1 MAENPSPPRRRRAR
15 RGSLERPL
23 NTRLYR
29 NSFLVVTLPLLALAF
44 SIVRIS
50 GLPAPVLPPNF
61 DGPSTA
67 ALAAD
72 LADHFPDRSPGGTG
86 SVRAAQW
93 FRDQMAQYDLPV
105 KSDTWSETVPGLG
118 KVRLENIWAVSPGQ
132 SRDAIVVLAHRDD
145 AGAGPGANDN
155 ASGTAALVELARGYA
170 RTASTTAP
178 GVRSAHT
185 IVFLST
191 DGGSFVA
198 LGAERFARRLPFHVV
213 ATIALTAIGGPGKP
227 RIEIAGD
234 TPRSPSASLVQTAA
248 HRLQEQTGIAA
259 ARPSIVGQLVDLGFP
274 LTLYEQ
280 GPFVARG
287 IPAVTLTTAGARP
300 PEAFTDRSSGLR
312 TARLGAIGRAAQQL
326 IGSLDQGIELAPGT
340 TTFVWTGSRI
350 VRGWAIELVL
360 FALLVPY
367 GVAVVDLFAH
377 CRRRRIPLLPAVR
390 SLRSRLV
397 LWLFVGLAFYAFREF
412 GAWGNG
418 PARPPDPSTPAT
430 GDWPVLALLG
440 LAAVSFVAWL
450 FVRPRLVPRR
460 AVRADER
467 LAGETVALIGLAIV
481 ALLVLATNP
490 YALLFVVPTLHAWL
504 WLPQLRER
512 SGPAALVLLVAGLVG
527 PALILLSLATRF
539 GLGFDAPWYLLELA
553 AVGYLPLAAVAITL
567 AGAACAAPLTAV
579 ATGRYA
585 PYPDRGDRP
594 SRGPIRELV
603 RTVVLRIRARRREP
617 GERHRAFGG

>member
-1 MAENPSPPRRRRAR
+1 M
-15 RGSLERPL
+15 
-23 NTRLYR
+23 
-29 NSFLVVTLPLLALAF
+29 
-44 SIVRIS
+44 
-50 GLPAPVLPPNF
+50 
-61 DGPSTA
+61 
-67 ALAAD
+67 
-72 LADHFPDRSPGGTG
+72 
-86 SVRAAQW
+86 
-93 FRDQMAQYDLPV
+93 
-105 KSDTWSETVPGLG
+105 
-118 KVRLENIWAVSPGQ
+118 
-132 SRDAIVVLAHRDD
+132 AHRDD
-145 AGAGPGANDN
+145 DGTGQGANDN
-155 ASGTAALVELARGYA
+155 ASGTAALVELARSYSA
-170 RTASTTAP
+170 RVIP
-178 GVRSAHT
+178 AHT

-191 DGGSFVA
+191 DGGSFGA

-248 HRLQEQTGIAA
+248 HRIQEQTGTAA
-259 ARPSIVGQLVDLGFP
+259 ARPSIAGQLVDLGFP

-312 TARLGAIGRAAQQL
+312 STRLGAIGRAAQQL

-340 TTFVWTGSRI
+340 TTFVWTGSRV

-377 CRRRRIPLLPAVR
+377 CRRRRIPLLPAAK
-390 SLRSRLV
+390 SLRSRLG
-397 LWLFVGLAFYAFREF
+397 LWLFVGLAFYAFRGL
-412 GAWGNG
+412 GAWGSG
-418 PARPPDPSTPAT
+418 PARPPDPSTPAA

-440 LAAVSFVAWL
+440 LASLSFVAWL

-490 YALLFVVPTLHAWL
+490 YALIFVVPTLHAWL
-504 WLPQLRER
+504 WVPQLRER
-512 SGPAALVLLVAGLVG
+512 SGPAALVLVVAGLVG

-553 AVGYLPLAAVAITL
+553 AIGYLPLSAVAITL
-567 AGAACAAPLTAV
+567 AGAACAAQLTAV

-585 PYPDRGDRP
+585 PYPGRGERP

-603 RTVVLRIRARRREP
+603 RTVVLRIRAHRREP
-617 GERHRAFGG
+617 GERRRAFGG